1 MVFPC
6 LVIYGINAW
15 DSIMYIGFSA
25 YHGYGFVG
33 KYEND
38 EGFGYIYVSLFSGME
53 LKIEKDMWPM

>member
-1 MVFPC
+1 
-6 LVIYGINAW
+6 
-15 DSIMYIGFSA
+15 MYIGFSA

-53 LKIEKDMWPM
+53 LKIEKDM